1 MAKWGISFLCETKNW
16 FHNISLG
23 SHAQTRRRHHHH
35 SVLKREN
42 HSLTTYPGHSKQ
54 AKKVSTSKGK
64 TKNKLA
70 SCFICAKRRVI
81 AFVFVF
87 DRFYFI
93 LKRFFSLYFKNYRFF
108 ICHVFHCFFHL
119 DRNRG
124 YVLRSRKKIKLV
136 TRCCCNATE
145 FSFCVFAF
153 ESCLFSV
160 SLC

>member
-54 AKKVSTSKGK
+54 AKKVLTSKGK

-93 LKRFFSLYFKNYRFF
+93 LKRFFHCILKIIVFLFAMFF
-108 ICHVFHCFFHL
+108 IVSFIWTEIEVMCWEAE
-119 DRNRG
+119 
-124 YVLRSRKKIKLV
+124 KKL
-136 TRCCCNATE
+136 
-145 FSFCVFAF
+145 SW
-153 ESCLFSV
+153 
-160 SLC
+160 